1 MAFEIPGAQF
11 SFVAGEDLRTK
22 RFYFLKLHTDGTVL
36 LCAADTDNPIG
47 ILQNTP
53 NTGQM
58 ATVMVD
64 GVSKVVGSADLAL
77 GDLVGTTSAGKAA
90 TYAHGTDTT
99 KYIVGRV
106 IEENSADGG
115 VASIIF
121 SCFAVARAT

>member
-1 MAFEIPGAQF
+1 MAFEIPGTQL

-22 RFYFLKLHTDGTVL
+22 RFYFVKLHTDGTVL
-36 LCAADTDNPIG
+36 CCTADTDNPMG

-53 NTGQM
+53 NTGEM

-64 GVSKVVGSADLAL
+64 GVSKVVGGVNLAL

-90 TYAHGTDTT
+90 AYAHGTDTT

-106 IEENSADGG
+106 LLDNSADGG
-115 VASIIF
+115 VATIAF

>member
-11 SFVAGEDLRTK
+11 SFVAGEDLRAK

-53 NTGQM
+53 NIGQM

-64 GVSKVVGSADLAL
+64 GISKVVGGADLSL
-77 GDLVGTTSAGKAA
+77 GQLVGTSSAGKALS
-90 TYAHGTDTT
+90 YVHGSDTT

-106 IEENSADGG
+106 VEENSADGG

>member
-1 MAFEIPGAQF
+1 MAIEIPGRQL
-11 SFVAGEDLRTK
+11 SFEAGEDLSAK

-53 NTGQM
+53 NVGEM

-64 GVSKVVGSADLAL
+64 GVSKVVGGENLAL
-77 GDLVGTTSAGKAA
+77 GALVGTSSAGKAL

-106 IEENSADGG
+106 IVENSADGG
-115 VASIIF
+115 VASIAF
-121 SCFAVARAT
+121 SCLALARAT

>member
-1 MAFEIPGAQF
+1 MAIEIPGTQL

-36 LCAADTDNPIG
+36 LCTADTDNPIG

-53 NTGQM
+53 DVGQM
-58 ATVMVD
+58 ATVMID
-64 GVSKVVGSADLAL
+64 GVSKVVGGENLAL
-77 GDLVGTTSAGKAA
+77 GALVGTSSAGKAL

-106 IEENSADGG
+106 IDENGADGG
-115 VASIIF
+115 VASIVF